1 VLDAIAAG
9 EVSGTVAESLER
21 LVPGLED
28 RARRGFAAAA
38 AAVGVAAWV
47 AVVGLVVVLVFRL
60 MGVYIGI
67 IDQAGRPL

>member
-1 VLDAIAAG
+1 
-9 EVSGTVAESLER
+9 
-21 LVPGLED
+21 
-28 RARRGFAAAA
+28 
-38 AAVGVAAWV
+38 V